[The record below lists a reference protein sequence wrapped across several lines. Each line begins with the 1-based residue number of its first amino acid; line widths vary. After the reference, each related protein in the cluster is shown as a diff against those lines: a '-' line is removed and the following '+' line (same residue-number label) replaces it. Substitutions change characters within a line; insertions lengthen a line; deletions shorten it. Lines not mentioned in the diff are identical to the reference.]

1 MSFFDLDPIGW
12 MIVGL
17 LAGGLSSLLVG
28 GRAARGCLPNILIG
42 ILGGIVGGTLAKGAG
57 YGDPGGFTGSVF
69 VALLGSVLLRLAL
82 EFVECSECRRGEAH
96 CRLCAVGTRC
106 IRATATGA

>member
-12 MIVGL
+12 MFVGF

-69 VALLGSVLLRLAL
+69 VALLGSVILRLVL
-82 EFVECSECRRGEAH
+82 EYVDRRP
-96 CRLCAVGTRC
+96 RR
-106 IRATATGA
+106 

>member
-42 ILGGIVGGTLAKGAG
+42 ILGGIVGA
-57 YGDPGGFTGSVF
+57 DRRIQER
-69 VALLGSVLLRLAL
+69 VARARSRAVQ
-82 EFVECSECRRGEAH
+82 RRP
-96 CRLCAVGTRC
+96 
-106 IRATATGA
+106 IP